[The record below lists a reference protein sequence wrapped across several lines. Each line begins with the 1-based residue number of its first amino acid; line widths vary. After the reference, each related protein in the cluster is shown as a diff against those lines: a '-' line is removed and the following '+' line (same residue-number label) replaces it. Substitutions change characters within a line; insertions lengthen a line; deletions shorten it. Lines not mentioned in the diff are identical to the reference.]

1 MIDANISIHIKAPA
15 RICLFGDHQDY
26 LGLPVIACAID
37 RYIELVAYPTKNNEF
52 HIIMPDINEER
63 TILIDIPIVI
73 LSNSDFFAS
82 ALRVLERYDC
92 IPTMGYDITIKGN
105 IPVNAGLSSSSAVLV
120 AWVTFLLEAYGANET
135 ITSELIAK
143 ICYTAE
149 VLEFNG
155 PGGLMDQYTI
165 SLGSTIFLDTVTGNH
180 TTINN
185 EVKSLIIGESGVPKE
200 TLEVLRHLGNYAKTA
215 IKQVKDKFPEF
226 DISKSTM
233 NDYESYSY
241 LVDEKLK
248 PIFYA
253 ALKNYEITKKAFKAM
268 QKESSA
274 DISFIGELMDAH
286 HKELK
291 EHLKITVPIID
302 SMINGAKSGGA
313 LGAKIVGSG
322 GGGCIVAIAKL
333 GEEQSVIDGIL
344 AGGAS
349 AAYKINISK
358 GVQVL

>member
-1 MIDANISIHIKAPA
+1 MVDNKNLIHVKAPG

-37 RYIELVAYPTKNNEF
+37 RHIELIARPSKNNVF
-52 HIIMPDINEER
+52 HVIMPDINEER
-63 TILIDIPIVI
+63 TILIVDPIIV

-82 ALRVLERYDC
+82 AIKVLKRYGCVPDK
-92 IPTMGYDITIKGN
+92 GYDITIKGN

-120 AWVTFLLEAYGANET
+120 AWVAFLLEAYGANET
-135 ITSELIAK
+135 VTPELIAK

-149 VLEFNG
+149 VVEFNA
-155 PGGLMDQYTI
+155 PGGLMDQYAI
-165 SLGSTIFLDTVTGNH
+165 SLGKTIFLDTVTGGY

-200 TLEVLRHLGNYAKTA
+200 TLEVLSQLGNYAKKA
-215 IKQVKDKFPEF
+215 IKQVKEQVSDF
-226 DISKSTM
+226 DISKSSM
-233 NDYESYSY
+233 KDYDKYNG
-241 LVDEKLK
+241 LVDENLK

-253 ALKNYEITKKAFKAM
+253 ALKNYEITKEAFKVM
-268 QKESSA
+268 QQ
-274 DISFIGELMDAH
+274 DIIDINILGELMDAH

-302 SMINGAKSGGA
+302 SMINGAKQSGA

-322 GGGCIVAIAKL
+322 GGGCIVAIAKP
-333 GEEQSVIDGIL
+333 GDEQSVIDGIL

-349 AAYKINISK
+349 AAYKINIGK

>member
-1 MIDANISIHIKAPA
+1 MKNKNSIHIKAPA

-37 RYIELVAYPTKNNEF
+37 RYIELIAHPIDKKKL
-52 HIIMPDINEER
+52 HIHMPDIDDERKININE
-63 TILIDIPIVI
+63 PIKV

-82 ALRVLERYDC
+82 ALKVLERYDC
-92 IPTMGYDITIKGN
+92 IPDKGYDITINGN

-120 AWVTFLLEAYGANET
+120 AWLAFLLEAFGANEKVT
-135 ITSELIAK
+135 PELIAK

-149 VLEFNG
+149 VLEFNA

-165 SLGSTIFLDTVTGNH
+165 SLGNTIFLDTVTGEH

-185 EVKSLIIGESGVPKE
+185 ELQSLIIGESGVPKE
-200 TLEVLRHLGNYAKTA
+200 TLEVLRNLGDYAKNS

-226 DISKSTM
+226 YISKSTID
-233 NDYESYSY
+233 DYEKYSD
-241 LVDEKLK
+241 LVDKNLQ

-253 ALKNYEITKKAFKAM
+253 TLKNYEITKEAFNEM
-268 QKESSA
+268 QQKSI
-274 DISFIGELMDAH
+274 DINFLGELMDAH

-302 SMINGAKSGGA
+302 AMIDGAKNGGA

-333 GEEQSVIDGIL
+333 GDEQSVIDGIL

-349 AAYKINISK
+349 AAYKINIGK

>member
-1 MIDANISIHIKAPA
+1 MVVYHEIIHIKAPA

-37 RYIELVAYPTKNNEF
+37 RYIELIAYPSKEKAL
-52 HIIMPDINEER
+52 HIHMPDINEER
-63 TILIDIPIVI
+63 IINIDDPIIV

-82 ALRVLERYDC
+82 AIKVLEPFGC
-92 IPTMGYDITIKGN
+92 IPDRGYDITLKGN

-120 AWVTFLLEAYGANET
+120 AWVAFLLEAFGANET
-135 ITSELIAK
+135 VTPELIAK
-143 ICYTAE
+143 ICYSAE
-149 VLEFNG
+149 VLEFNA

-165 SLGSTIFLDTVTGNH
+165 SLGNTIFLDTVTGKH

-200 TLEVLRHLGNYAKTA
+200 TLEVLRHLGNFAKTA
-215 IKQVKDKFPEF
+215 IKQIRDKFPEF

-241 LVDEKLK
+241 IIDDNLR

-253 ALKNYEITKKAFKAM
+253 ALKNYEITKKAFEVM
-268 QKESSA
+268 QLESI
-274 DISFIGELMDAH
+274 DISLLGELMDAH

-291 EHLKITVPIID
+291 ENLKITVPIID
-302 SMINGAKSGGA
+302 SMIDGAKGGGA

-322 GGGCIVAIAKL
+322 GGGCIVALAEP
-333 GEEQSVIDGIL
+333 GNEQSVIEGIL
-344 AGGAS
+344 TSGAS
-349 AAYKINISK
+349 AAYKIDIGK